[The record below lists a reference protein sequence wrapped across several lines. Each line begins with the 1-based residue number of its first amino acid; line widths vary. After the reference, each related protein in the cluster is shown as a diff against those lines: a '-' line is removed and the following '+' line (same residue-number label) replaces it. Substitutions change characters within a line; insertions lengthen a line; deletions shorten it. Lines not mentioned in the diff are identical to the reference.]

1 MAGFAV
7 EFRNAAVR
15 WLLRAAFAV
24 CLASLLVPGTASA
37 QNSLAQAAAEIQP
50 KMVKI
55 YGAGGL
61 RGLEA
66 FQSGFFISR
75 DGYIL
80 TVWSYVLDSDVVDVT
95 LSDGR
100 KFEAQ
105 FVGMDPRLEIAVLK
119 IESSD
124 VDYFNIDEAV
134 GLSAGA
140 RVLAINNM
148 YGVAFG
154 NEAMSVLSGVVA
166 AKADLAARSGVY
178 ETNYRG
184 PVYVLDAMTNNP
196 GAPGGALTDRRGRLA
211 GLIGKELKN
220 AQTNTL
226 LNFAI
231 PISELAQAVEDIR
244 AGKQRPSAR
253 DEDAKKPKEPHSL
266 AALGIQLVSNPIE
279 RTPPFVEAV
288 KAGSPAAVA
297 GIKRDDLIL
306 FVNGR
311 IVASCKLVADELS
324 WIDRLEEI
332 RLTVQRGQELL
343 EFAIAPGK

>member
-1 MAGFAV
+1 MALSRFVSRLAPQGKWRFAALV
-7 EFRNAAVR
+7 AIAAS
-15 WLLRAAFAV
+15 
-24 CLASLLVPGTASA
+24 SLFPLPAHG
-37 QNSLAQAAAEIQP
+37 QNSFAETVAEIQP

-66 FQSGFFISR
+66 YQSGFFVS
-75 DGYIL
+75 GEGHIL

-95 LSDGR
+95 LHDGR

-105 FVGMDPRLEIAVLK
+105 FLGMDPRLEVAVLK
-119 IESSD
+119 ID
-124 VDYFNIDEAV
+124 ALDTPHFNLDEAV
-134 GLSAGA
+134 ELSPGA
-140 RVLAINNM
+140 RVLAVNNM

-154 NEAMSVLSGVVA
+154 SEAMSVLSGVVSG
-166 AKADLAARSGVY
+166 KTDLSARSGAF

-196 GAPGGALTDRRGRLA
+196 GAPGGVLTDRRGHLA

-231 PISELAQAVEDIR
+231 PTGELVQAVEDIR
-244 AGKQRPSAR
+244 AGKLRPASR
-253 DEDAKKPKEPHSL
+253 SEDDKKPKEPHTL
-266 AALGIQLVSNPIE
+266 ARLGIQLVSSPVE
-279 RTPPFVEAV
+279 RTPPYVEAV
-288 KAGSPAAVA
+288 KPGSPAASA
-297 GIKRDDLIL
+297 GLKRDDLIL

-311 IVASCKLVADELS
+311 LVASCNLVAQELT

-332 RLTVQRGQELL
+332 RLTVQRGQDLL
-343 EFAIAPGK
+343 EFAMVPGN

>member
-1 MAGFAV
+1 
-7 EFRNAAVR
+7 
-15 WLLRAAFAV
+15 
-24 CLASLLVPGTASA
+24 
-37 QNSLAQAAAEIQP
+37 
-50 KMVKI
+50 
-55 YGAGGL
+55 
-61 RGLEA
+61 
-66 FQSGFFISR
+66 
-75 DGYIL
+75 
-80 TVWSYVLDSDVVDVT
+80 VWSYVLDSDVVDVT

-100 KFEAQ
+100 KADAQ
-105 FVGMDPRLEIAVLK
+105 LLGMDPRLEIALLK
-119 IESSD
+119 IDAVE
-124 VDYFNIDEAV
+124 VPHFNLDEAV
-134 GLSAGA
+134 ELSPGS
-140 RVLAINNM
+140 RVLAVNNM

-154 NEAMSVLSGVVA
+154 SEAMSVLSGIVSSRS
-166 AKADLAARSGVY
+166 DLSARSGVY

-211 GLIGKELKN
+211 GLLGKELKN

-231 PISELAQAVEDIR
+231 PVAELLQAVEDIR
-244 AGKQRPSAR
+244 AGKQRPAAR
-253 DEDAKKPKEPHSL
+253 EDDVKKPKEPHTL
-266 AALGIQLVSNPIE
+266 ARLGIQLISSPIE

-288 KAGSPAAVA
+288 KPDSPGARA

-311 IVASCKLVADELS
+311 LVASCNLVAEELT

-343 EFAIAPGK
+343 DVTLMPAN